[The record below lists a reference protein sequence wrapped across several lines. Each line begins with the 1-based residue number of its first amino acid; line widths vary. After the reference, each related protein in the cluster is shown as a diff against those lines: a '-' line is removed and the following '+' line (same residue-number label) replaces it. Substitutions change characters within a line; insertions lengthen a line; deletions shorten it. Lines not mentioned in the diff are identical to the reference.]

1 LSACS
6 WLHLLKSWS
15 PRQTRSGSGRK
26 RQRRSGKFLSHM
38 KQLRPASHLRISLY
52 ALSSPTWFCS
62 RRSSR
67 RPSSSSARP
76 YPSVH
81 SWRDASPVPP
91 WSTRTRGCGNRSSR
105 RRPDSGR
112 SVRLH
117 PGADRQRVSRCTF
130 RGECR
135 SLSPSHPLQKA
146 REYEQATRN
155 PPVAAN
161 DFTHEGGRDDSWE
174 TLSTAA
180 SRIVSLSLEPS
191 QCHAGGHP
199 AL

>member
-81 SWRDASPVPP
+81 SWRDACPVPP

-117 PGADRQRVSRCTF
+117 PGAYRDVLSAGSVDHYRLVTRFRRRGSMSRRRATP
-130 RGECR
+130 RWPQTI
-135 SLSPSHPLQKA
+135 SLTK
-146 REYEQATRN
+146 
-155 PPVAAN
+155 V
-161 DFTHEGGRDDSWE
+161 GRDDSWNC
-174 TLSTAA
+174 LAKA
-180 SRIVSLSLEPS
+180 
-191 QCHAGGHP
+191 
-199 AL
+199 